1 MGIFCFVLALPPKM
15 PDARS
20 IFQGVLS
27 KYEPES
33 EAEAGVQQAWP
44 PLVFPMIY
52 LFP

>member
-1 MGIFCFVLALPPKM
+1 M